1 LVYSLGSLS
10 LITAYFIIDGLQ
22 ITRGLFWIFF
32 YAVLLGIGE
41 GSRSSLVTAVASDLF
56 PGDALG
62 AINGAVGAAFGM
74 GAAILPWLAGL
85 LYDRQGIY
93 TNGFIIA
100 VGAVI
105 ISTLSLWLAPYFKA
119 RNPKPK

>member
-1 LVYSLGSLS
+1 MPGGLLWV
-10 LITAYFIIDGLQ
+10 FI
-22 ITRGLFWIFF
+22 
-32 YAVLLGIGE
+32 YAILLGIGE

-85 LYDRQGIY
+85 FYDQQGSY
-93 TNGFIIA
+93 TTGFMVA

-105 ISTLSLWLAPYFKA
+105 ISTLSLWLAPYLKSL
-119 RNPKPK
+119 RPKSPRPSDQ